1 MYSIVE
7 GRDFALKGGKPG
19 FVTPNG
25 WIPIDTKTF
34 DKKELDRLTA
44 DYARRRGPAQ
54 IKKDIETHKA
64 QKAKQDAARKAS
76 TPSQQRPQT
85 TPSTTTPAPTTTR
98 TRTPEAPTTRRQPAP
113 KPSAQTGNKAA
124 DMATWAKANPRLA
137 KAQELRASG
146 APRAEIN
153 KALYDKGT
161 AASKASGTSKI
172 EKQAAE
178 LRSMQKAS
186 QERQAA
192 QSGPMYSSPDV
203 KSKMSTRTKR
213 LLGVSEQYDAFDLVL
228 DYLFSE
234 GHVESLDEALYV
246 MMEMDAQTIVNIVE
260 GDPSFQIKRSTGAG
274 ALTPSA
280 AAQLGP
286 KAVELQKKKAA
297 QVDLPNLKQSPSSM
311 VKDV

>member
-1 MYSIVE
+1 MHSIVE

-19 FVTPNG
+19 FITPSG
-25 WIPIDTKTF
+25 WIPIDTKSF
-34 DKKELDRLTA
+34 NKQELDRLTA
-44 DYARRRGPAQ
+44 DYSRRRGSAQ

-64 QKAKQDAARKAS
+64 EKAKQDAARKARS
-76 TPSQQRPQT
+76 TPQQP

-98 TRTPEAPTTRRQPAP
+98 TRTPEAPTTRREPTPPAF
-113 KPSAQTGNKAA
+113 KPVAQTGDKAKDTA
-124 DMATWAKANPRLA
+124 VWAARFPKLAAKVTPTGTQQGTGQSTMA
-137 KAQELRASG
+137 
-146 APRAEIN
+146 
-153 KALYDKGT
+153 
-161 AASKASGTSKI
+161 
-172 EKQAAE
+172 KQAAE

-234 GHVESLDEALYV
+234 GHVDTLDEALYV
-246 MMEMDAQTIVNIVE
+246 MMEMDAETIVDIVE

-297 QVDLPNLKQSPSSM
+297 GVDLPNLKQSPSSM
-311 VKDV
+311 AQEV